1 MFKKLRNAIA
11 RRRDMRLRKWC
22 VKHAKDP
29 LEAESGYWF
38 IMGHYC
44 LDPKS
49 RTEIKGVWKAK
60 EDGGW
65 A

>member
-1 MFKKLRNAIA
+1 
-11 RRRDMRLRKWC
+11 MRLRKWC
-22 VKHAKDP
+22 VRHAKDP

-38 IMGHYC
+38 ILGHYC
-44 LDPKS
+44 FDPKS